1 MPAVDRSAVFGRP
14 DRGQHGLSK
23 RPGQHS
29 PAIDVFHRACTSAAA
44 RASASA
50 EAGIGGL
57 HTGVLAVLILFDIDG
72 TLVPGRPQA
81 HQDALIG
88 ALVEVYEVEL
98 REGENPVADVEPWQT
113 PNLLPPSR

>member
-1 MPAVDRSAVFGRP
+1 MQAPTPSARTMSRAGTSPRPRMSSTPAPSATAEATWESR
-14 DRGQHGLSK
+14 
-23 RPGQHS
+23 S

-44 RASASA
+44 RARARA

-72 TLVPGRPQA
+72 TLVPGRPHA

-88 ALVEVYEVEL
+88 ALVEVYGVEL
-98 REGENPVADVEPWQT
+98 R
-113 PNLLPPSR
+113 